1 MITNRPVDFGYEHCW
16 LLCPNCTSRTQMSF
30 PEYSAG
36 ATVRCGNCG
45 ADVSARDPLD
55 HAVAAVNDP
64 ALHADSIVG
73 LSRFHTSTHRKWPP
87 MGDAPTDPAIHLGT
101 YEASIENMLR
111 RMSSGEDASTAQF
124 YLHRVRLAVHPGD
137 IAEQVRQEFSDWV
150 GNVPQSRV
158 RADGHRVLRYV
169 NRHEH
174 KGCISLAVVPSVIA
188 AVQTIAIPLP
198 LLSRPSA
205 AARRATA
212 EFVRLCEEIEAAR
225 PDIAGIDQLDLLF
238 PDRSKDPRI
247 TAIAHA
253 HDAADSAG
261 HDAAERHLGALSNAY
276 LAGIGPNTRALF
288 VRALQNVTEDNGV
301 RWHERF
307 RHLAELLTAPDRVL
321 AAVSNAPTR
330 TPAP

>member
-1 MITNRPVDFGYEHCW
+1 MINDRPVDFGYEQCW
-16 LLCPNCTSRTQMSF
+16 LSCPNCTTRTPMSF
-30 PEYSAG
+30 PEYTAG
-36 ATVRCGNCG
+36 ATVQCGNCG

-64 ALHADSIVG
+64 ALHADSVAD
-73 LSRFHTSTHRKWPP
+73 LSWFHTSTYEKWPP
-87 MGDAPTDPAIHLGT
+87 LGEAPADPAVHLGT
-101 YEASIENMLR
+101 YEAAIENMLR
-111 RMSSGEDASTAQF
+111 RMSKQDDSTAQF
-124 YLHRVRLAVHPGD
+124 YLHRVRLAVTAGD
-137 IAEQVRQEFSDWV
+137 IAEQVRQEFSDCV

-198 LLSRPSA
+198 LLSQPSA
-205 AARRATA
+205 AARQATS
-212 EFVRLCEEIEAAR
+212 EYVRLCEQIEAAR
-225 PDIAGIDQLDLLF
+225 PDIAGIDQLDLLL
-238 PDRSKDPRI
+238 PNRSKDPRI

-253 HDAADSAG
+253 HNAADSEYREA
-261 HDAAERHLGALSNAY
+261 DERHLGALSSAY
-276 LAGIGPNTRALF
+276 LAGIGENTRALF
-288 VRALQNVTEDNGV
+288 VSALQNVTEDDDA

-330 TPAP
+330 IPTPE

>member
-1 MITNRPVDFGYEHCW
+1 MITNRPVDFGYEQCW
-16 LLCPNCTSRTQMSF
+16 LSCPNCTNRTPMSF

-45 ADVSARDPLD
+45 ADVSALDPLD

-64 ALHADSIVG
+64 ALHADSIAG
-73 LSRFHTSTHRKWPP
+73 LSWFHTSTHEKWPP
-87 MGDAPTDPAIHLGT
+87 LGEAPTDPAVHLGT
-101 YEASIENMLR
+101 YEAAIENMLR
-111 RMSSGEDASTAQF
+111 RITGQDDSNAQF
-124 YLHRVRLAVHPGD
+124 YLHRVRLAVNPGD

-150 GNVPQSRV
+150 GNVPQSVV

-188 AVQTIAIPLP
+188 AVQTIDIPLP
-198 LLSRPSA
+198 LLSLPSA
-205 AARRATA
+205 AALQATS
-212 EFVRLCEEIEAAR
+212 EYVRLCEQIEASR
-225 PDIAGIDQLDLLF
+225 PDMTGIGQLDLLF
-238 PDRSKDPRI
+238 PNRSKDPRI

-253 HDAADSAG
+253 HNAADSAD
-261 HDAAERHLGALSNAY
+261 HDATERHVGALSNAY
-276 LAGIGPNTRALF
+276 LAGIGQNTRALF
-288 VRALQNVTEDNGV
+288 VSALQNVTEDDDA